1 MDPQVLEAARAAFP
15 STAGTVML
23 GAVVHDGQCT
33 PEPIVRVPLS
43 MVNRHGLIAGATG
56 TGKTKTL
63 QLLAE
68 QLSAAGVPVL
78 VSDVKGDLSGIAAP
92 GEASDRVS
100 QRAAETGFAWHPAGF
115 PVEYLSLSG
124 KLGAQLRAT
133 VSSFG
138 PLLLARVLGLNETQT
153 SVLTLVFKYCDDK
166 GLLLLDFGDL
176 RAVLR
181 YLSDEG
187 ADELKEYGG
196 MSKATV
202 GVLLR
207 EMVELESQGA
217 EDFFGEPEFELDDLM
232 RANPD
237 GRGLVSILE
246 LRDVQDRP
254 AMFSTFMLWM
264 LARLYGQLP
273 EVGDVDKPKLVFF
286 FDEAHLLFDNAGK
299 TLLQQIE
306 QTVRLIRSKGVGV
319 FFVTQNPRDVPND
332 VLGQLGHRIQHALR
346 AFTEDD
352 EKALRAAART
362 FPKTKLYD
370 IEETLTT
377 LGIGEALVST
387 LAPNGVPTQPF
398 VTRMIPP
405 ASRMGPL
412 TEDELAR
419 HLAASEQVKEYAQD
433 IDRHSAREMLE
444 QRFAGDGAQADA
456 SAQAAPA
463 PPMPSYAQGYGQAP
477 QGQPQPQQGYPPP
490 QGYPQTPPPGYTQ
503 APPPIPGGYTQ
514 APPPIPGGYGR
525 QGGYAP
531 PPPPPPPPTQKRGR
545 APKEEPGML
554 ETVLKSSVTRS
565 VATTITRG
573 LMGAL
578 LGGSS
583 RSRRRR
589 GGLW

>member
-1 MDPQVLEAARAAFP
+1 MDPKAIEAARAAFP
-15 STAGTVML
+15 QSAGTVTL
-23 GAVVHDGQCT
+23 GAVVHEGQCA
-33 PEPIVRVPLS
+33 PEPIVRIPLS
-43 MVNRHGLIAGATG
+43 MMNRHGLIAGATG

-63 QLLAE
+63 QLVAE

-92 GEASDRVS
+92 GEGGERVS
-100 QRAAETGFAWHPAGF
+100 QRAADTGYGWQGAGF
-115 PVEYLSLSG
+115 PVEYLSLTG

-138 PLLLARVLGLNETQT
+138 PLLLAKVLGLNETQT
-153 SVLTLVFKYCDDK
+153 SVLTLVFKFCDDK
-166 GLLLLDFGDL
+166 GLLLLDFSDL

-181 YLSDEG
+181 YLADEG

-196 MSKATV
+196 MSKQTV

-217 EDFFGEPEFELDDLM
+217 EDFFGEPEFDLDDLM
-232 RANPD
+232 VTLPD

-273 EVGDVDKPKLVFF
+273 EVGDVEKPKLVFF
-286 FDEAHLLFDNAGK
+286 FDEAHLLFDNASK

-319 FFVTQNPRDVPND
+319 FFVTQNPRDVPPD
-332 VLGQLGHRIQHALR
+332 VLGQLGHRVQHALR

-370 IEETLTT
+370 IQETLTT

-387 LAPNGVPTQPF
+387 LAPNGVPTPPF
-398 VTRMIPP
+398 VTRMVPP

-412 TEDELAR
+412 TDAELQQ
-419 HLAASEQVKEYAQD
+419 HLAASAQVAEYAQD
-433 IDRHSAREMLE
+433 IDRQSAREMLE
-444 QRFAGDGAQADA
+444 GRVAG
-456 SAQAAPA
+456 AAPA
-463 PPMPSYAQGYGQAP
+463 QQPMAP
-477 QGQPQPQQGYPPP
+477 
-490 QGYPQTPPPGYTQ
+490 
-503 APPPIPGGYTQ
+503 A
-514 APPPIPGGYGR
+514 
-525 QGGYAP
+525 AP
-531 PPPPPPPPTQKRGR
+531 PPPPLPPTLPASAQH
-545 APKEEPGML
+545 PG
-554 ETVLKSSVTRS
+554 
-565 VATTITRG
+565 
-573 LMGAL
+573 
-578 LGGSS
+578 
-583 RSRRRR
+583 
-589 GGLW
+589 